1 VVKDKK
7 TGEMRKLPE
16 PDEIR
21 LQFGLEVNPNPL
33 EVNGRIF
40 NEPQIFGKGNLLLN
54 LDRKEMQL
62 RNGKVNYRDIPISS
76 PFRFERNNWI
86 ILCNNRNI
94 EDAEKMITSFRTCGR
109 GLGITVEDPKIIE
122 HRCRREEDFLE
133 EIDKIRN
140 LKDYSIIVIILSR
153 NEKQFYKYIKNK
165 VMSQYGIP
173 SQVVLRENFSK
184 NLSYFT
190 NVLNQMNNK
199 VGGEL
204 FKIENLHR
212 AIKEKVYN
220 L

>member
-1 VVKDKK
+1 MKCVS
-7 TGEMRKLPE
+7 M
-16 PDEIR
+16 
-21 LQFGLEVNPNPL
+21 N
-33 EVNGRIF
+33 
-40 NEPQIFGKGNLLLN
+40 
-54 LDRKEMQL
+54 
-62 RNGKVNYRDIPISS
+62 
-76 PFRFERNNWI
+76 
-86 ILCNNRNI
+86 
-94 EDAEKMITSFRTCGR
+94 
-109 GLGITVEDPKIIE
+109 
-122 HRCRREEDFLE
+122 LE